1 MRRIGLWVVAVVLLG
16 AGEVRGQGA
25 GEPPAA
31 APDREVAQQ
40 KARQGMEAFEAGRFV
55 EAARL
60 FQEAQALFPHP
71 SNLFNAAK
79 AWEKAA
85 EYQKAADAYR
95 AYLDLFVAQ
104 NQGAEPPD
112 AEDVRR
118 TIDVMREKAFL
129 ALPEVTIDSDPQG
142 ADIYVD
148 DPERLLGQ
156 TPFTTHLPEGTHK
169 VFLRKPGYQGFER
182 EFLVRSREPLRLTFA
197 LERIRNDGFLRVF
210 VNIRKARIYVDGKVV
225 AASPLEEPLRLEA
238 GRHQV
243 LVEKDDY
250 TQKAEV
256 VEIHAGAVTDVQAEL
271 VLVHNPFSW
280 RGGVGVAS
288 MILGAGG
295 LGAGFWLRYEA
306 NKEFN
311 TTDRFKTYRTW
322 AYVGY
327 GVGSGLLALGTGLV
341 IWEYTRKAVRPEDR
355 LEARTTWAPF
365 AIPGPEGRS
374 AVVGVSGSW

>member
-1 MRRIGLWVVAVVLLG
+1 MRRFRLFMAVIVLSA
-16 AGEVRGQGA
+16 AGQALAQEAGQPTA
-25 GEPPAA
+25 TQ
-31 APDREVAQQ
+31 DREAAQQ
-40 KARQGMEAFEAGRFV
+40 KAREGMEAFDAGRFLD
-55 EAARL
+55 AARL
-60 FQEAQALFPHP
+60 FEEAQALFPHP

-95 AYLDLFVAQ
+95 AYLDLYAAQ
-104 NQGAEPPD
+104 NAGAAPPD
-112 AEDVRR
+112 GEDVLR
-118 TIDVMREKAFL
+118 TIEVMRQKAFL
-129 ALPEVTIDSDPQG
+129 ALPEVTIDSDPPG

-156 TPFTTHLPEGTHK
+156 TPYTTHLPEGAHK

-197 LERIRNDGFLRVF
+197 MERIRNDGFLRVF

-250 TQKAEV
+250 TQHAAV
-256 VEIHAGAVTDVQAEL
+256 VEIRAGAVTDIQAEL
-271 VLVHNPFSW
+271 VLARNPFSW

-327 GVGSGLLALGTGLV
+327 GVGSGLLALGTGLI
-341 IWEYTRKAVRPEDR
+341 IWEYTRKAVRSED
-355 LEARTTWAPF
+355 LLGAGPSWTPF
-365 AIPGPEGRS
+365 AMPGPEGRS
-374 AVVGVSGSW
+374 AILGVSGSW

>member
-1 MRRIGLWVVAVVLLG
+1 MRRIGFVVAVTVLLG
-16 AGEVRGQGA
+16 TGGGLAQEGGEQPRVGQ
-25 GEPPAA
+25 
-31 APDREVAQQ
+31 DREAAQQ
-40 KARQGMEAFEAGRFV
+40 KAREGMEAFDAGRFV

-60 FQEAQALFPHP
+60 FEEAQTLFQHP

-95 AYLDLFVAQ
+95 AYLDLFAAQ
-104 NQGAEPPD
+104 NDGATPPD
-112 AEDVRR
+112 GEDVQR
-118 TIDVMREKAFL
+118 TIDVMRQKAFL
-129 ALPEVTIDSDPQG
+129 ALPEVTIDSDPPG

-156 TPFTTHLPEGTHK
+156 TPFTTHLPEGSHK
-169 VFLRKPGYQGFER
+169 VFLRKAGYQGFER
-182 EFLVRSREPLRLTFA
+182 EFLVRSREPLRLSFA

-225 AASPLEEPLRLEA
+225 AASPLEEPLKLEA

-256 VEIHAGAVTDVQAEL
+256 VEIRAGAVTDVHAEL

-311 TTDRFKTYRTW
+311 TTNRFKTYRTW

-327 GVGSGLLALGTGLV
+327 GVGSGLLALGTGLI

-374 AVVGVSGSW
+374 AVLGVSGSW